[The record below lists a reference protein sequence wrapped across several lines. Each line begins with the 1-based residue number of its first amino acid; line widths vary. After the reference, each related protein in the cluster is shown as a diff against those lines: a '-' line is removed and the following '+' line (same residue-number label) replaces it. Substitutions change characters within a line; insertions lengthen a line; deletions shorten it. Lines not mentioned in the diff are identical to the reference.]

1 MARGRRTRAE
11 TRARYYIRQEAEKRG
26 WNLEHVARGG
36 HNLEENEIAA
46 VFPDIGLGLDK
57 PDFLM
62 CLGGAPAVVV
72 EAKNETGKLSQAIG
86 EAVAYADRINAEGA
100 HQVNVAVGA
109 AGEQDAGFNVEAR
122 FLTSQ
127 GWVPLESY
135 GHALTAFPSLVE
147 VELALKAADG
157 TTTVSVPAPSE
168 FVDAAIELS
177 NLLRAAKIEAPL
189 RPKVMGAVVMAMY
202 EGKIDVAED
211 KALDSV
217 NALAEKGIRAAVGVT
232 SATKDLLAETLR
244 LTTAD
249 FDRLAPS
256 IRRVVSIL
264 RRLNVRSV
272 LQTDTDFL
280 GTFYE
285 AFLRYGYD
293 NNALGIVFTPRHTT
307 GLCVDLVGVK
317 PKDKVIDVASGT
329 GGFLVAAFDRM
340 MARAPAAE
348 SVSHIKESTFG
359 FEVNP
364 TVWALAVLNMF
375 FRGDGKAHL
384 ERGSCLTA
392 QSRAR
397 VKREFTR
404 AFLNPPFSQ
413 EDEPEI
419 DFIDAAM
426 DALEPDGMLAA
437 IVYAGVFADDPH
449 RGWRKNFLRRHTL
462 VGMVSLPEDLF
473 YPTAAPT
480 SIIIARAHIPMK
492 DTSRVLM
499 TRIWNDG
506 FEKLKSRRVER
517 AGSQLPEIVELFRT
531 FRDGGEVSSPL
542 STEIKGENLKD
553 GAEWSPQQY
562 LPQPAA
568 DATELLQA
576 QEAVLRSLYQ
586 AVAQFPDLADEALGD
601 FTESWSGLP
610 DLPTGTSGPIKNY
623 FAVFNGRS
631 TGEKN
636 YAEGS
641 TPYISS
647 GDSHNSIIRLVS
659 DPLDESFAF
668 GGISVTAFGAASLQP
683 WPFVARGNG
692 GSSVRVL
699 EPRFNMSVRE
709 LLWFA
714 AQINLQRWRFFYA
727 RMSIKGRLE
736 RLTVDAPP
744 ARLRD
749 SERELATDLRNF
761 QDGLNEMSRLAA

>member
-1 MARGRRTRAE
+1 M
-11 TRARYYIRQEAEKRG
+11 RARYYIRQEAEKRG

-46 VFPDIGLGLDK
+46 MFPDIGLGLDK

-72 EAKNETGKLSQAIG
+72 EAKNEAGKLAQAIG
-86 EAVAYADRINAEGA
+86 EAVAYANEINAAGA
-100 HQVNVAVGA
+100 FQVNVAVGA
-109 AGEQDAGFNVEAR
+109 AGEQDAGFNVEAQ

-135 GHALTAFPSLVE
+135 GHALTAFPSLAE
-147 VELALKAADG
+147 VELALQAADG

-211 KALDSV
+211 KALASV
-217 NALAEKGIRAAVGVT
+217 NELAEWGIRAAVGVT
-232 SATKDLLAETLR
+232 SATKDLLVETLR

-272 LQTDTDFL
+272 LQTDADFL

-307 GLCVDLVGVK
+307 RLCVDLIGVT

-348 SVSHIKESTFG
+348 SVNRIKESIFG

-384 ERGSCLTA
+384 ERGNCLTT
-392 QSRAR
+392 QSRDQ
-397 VKREFTR
+397 VKRKFTR

-419 DFIDAAM
+419 DFMDAAM
-426 DALEPDGMLAA
+426 DALEPEGMMAA

-449 RGWRKNFLRRHTL
+449 RRWRKNFLRRHTL

-492 DTSRVLM
+492 DTSCVLM

-517 AGSQLPEIVELFRT
+517 AGSQLPEIVELFHT
-531 FRDGGEVSSPL
+531 FLDRGEVSSPL
-542 STEIKGENLKD
+542 STEIKGENLKE

-568 DATELLQA
+568 DTPELLQA

-647 GDSHNSIIRLVS
+647 GDSHNSIIRLVRG
-659 DPLDESFAF
+659 PADESFIL
-668 GGISVTAFGAASLQP
+668 GGISVTAFGAAALQP

-749 SERELATDLRNF
+749 SDRQLAADLRNF
-761 QDGLNEMSRLAA
+761 RDGLNEMSRLTA